1 MSYTSLDITT
11 KNQSLE
17 TNLINAT
24 TNVNPI
30 ELDLIAA
37 NNTTELNTIPADVI
51 QKGEWGNISGD
62 INEQQDLA
70 GYINKVVDE
79 KMNGIKILTVS

>member
-11 KNQSLE
+11 NNQSLE

-51 QKGEWGNISGD
+51 QKGE
-62 INEQQDLA
+62 
-70 GYINKVVDE
+70 
-79 KMNGIKILTVS
+79 